1 MVNQLANTD
10 EKVCDNATDKFLKAV
25 GGTKEQCKKS
35 AREDDGSTKPK
46 VGKITVDGDK
56 ATAVLSADGS
66 KATFTLVK
74 DGDDWKLDSVRWVG
88 SPAIHGRLSTSTD
101 LSASAAKIARR
112 FYVRNRES
120 RRQAVPRREG

>member
-1 MVNQLANTD
+1 MTRVRSMSSLRTIATTALAALALGLVACGGESDEEQVKEVANQLANTD

-66 KATFTLVK
+66 KATFGLVK
-74 DGDDWKLDSVRWVG
+74 DGDQWKLDSVR
-88 SPAIHGRLSTSTD
+88 
-101 LSASAAKIARR
+101 
-112 FYVRNRES
+112 
-120 RRQAVPRREG
+120 

>member
-1 MVNQLANTD
+1 MSLVRTIVTTALAGVALGLVACGGESDEDQVKAVANQLAKTD

-56 ATAVLSADGS
+56 ATAVLSVDGS
-66 KATFTLVK
+66 KATFGLIK
-74 DGDDWKLDSVRWVG
+74 DGDQWKLDSVR
-88 SPAIHGRLSTSTD
+88 
-101 LSASAAKIARR
+101 
-112 FYVRNRES
+112 
-120 RRQAVPRREG
+120 

>member
-1 MVNQLANTD
+1 MTRVRAMSPLRTFVTLALTGLALGLVACGGESDEDQVKEVVNQLANTD
-10 EKVCDNATDKFLKAV
+10 EKVCDNATAKFLKAV

-66 KATFTLVK
+66 KATFGLVK
-74 DGDDWKLDSVRWVG
+74 DGDQWKLDSVR
-88 SPAIHGRLSTSTD
+88 
-101 LSASAAKIARR
+101 
-112 FYVRNRES
+112 
-120 RRQAVPRREG
+120 